1 MTFALVVETR
11 KTPTVGPGAGVVAS
25 DAIDTTGATLL
36 VVAITRY
43 GAGSNATTMSDSNS
57 NTWVSLPV
65 RKVSTGTIRHQ
76 LYYCIGGTVGPGHTF
91 SFSSVSSYPMIRVMA
106 FSGTSPSYDVDT
118 GTNGGT
124 ALTSLATGSVT
135 PSAASSL
142 VVAALGLQDETVTDP
157 TIDSSFTAFVWVPK
171 GSGTSYPIS
180 GELSAYKIKA
190 ASSAENPTF
199 TWASGTKPAC
209 ANIVVFTESAADT
222 TKPLVD
228 SGTAPAINVDGDETA
243 VVFTENVTGDGT
255 GFSLNGTNAL
265 TYVSGDGTPTWVF
278 SNASVVLS
286 GDVVTLEYDDTTGDM
301 ADTSAN
307 VLDSFTGQA
316 VNNGSTVTASPDTD
330 PPVLSGLTVNATDTD
345 EIEFEFLTTDGNGTA
360 YWFVSTSATPPSAT
374 DLIAGTGSV
383 DYGSFAVSSSGLQS
397 TITIGSLTAE
407 TIYYVYV
414 MQDDSSANRSTI
426 VSDSAET
433 DSGVTPTP
441 TWQTIATDITLPYTI
456 SNVQADDFG
465 RQFRFVVHGVT
476 DVTSNAV
483 EIIEE

>member
-65 RKVSTGTIRHQ
+65 RQVSTGTIRHQ

-316 VNNGSTVTASPDTD
+316 VNNGSTVAAPDT
-330 PPVLSGLTVNATDTD
+330 
-345 EIEFEFLTTDGNGTA
+345 
-360 YWFVSTSATPPSAT
+360 TPPT
-374 DLIAGTGSV
+374 L
-383 DYGSFAVSSSGLQS
+383 S
-397 TITIGSLTAE
+397 TITVVSALLIRFVFDEAVTLSDLTGWTMASSGAAITFSSSTGDTTDTIDVVPSRSVVSTESLSFS
-407 TIYYVYV
+407 Y
-414 MQDDSSANRSTI
+414 
-426 VSDSAET
+426 
-433 DSGVTPTP
+433 DSGTGNVTD
-441 TWQTIATDITLPYTI
+441 IATNALVSITSRLVTNNVSAVAGSGI
-456 SNVQADDFG
+456 SRSRLVNQG
-465 RQFRFVVHGVT
+465 G
-476 DVTSNAV
+476 
-483 EIIEE
+483 